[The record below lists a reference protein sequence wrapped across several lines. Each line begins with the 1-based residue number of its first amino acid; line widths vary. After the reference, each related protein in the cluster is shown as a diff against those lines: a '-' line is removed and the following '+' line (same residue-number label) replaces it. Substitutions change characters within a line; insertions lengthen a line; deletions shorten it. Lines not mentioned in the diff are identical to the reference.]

1 MTSTEDESD
10 SNKKQQ
16 AIGGISNTS
25 TTTKKISKKKQLR
38 DEAIKKQLAIL
49 AKLQESTIESDD
61 EEEDDEDH
69 LNDDEG
75 KGKDKVDGDEAG
87 GDEAGE
93 SVAGE
98 GEVGEGEAVIG
109 EGEAVIGE
117 GEAIIGEGDDD
128 FLINDDNEE
137 PSDDNVPTTYV
148 MPSITL
154 KNGNYDYITI
164 QHDDRLE
171 IKLPW
176 LETGYDWNPLNPQ
189 CHDVSKNKK
198 KLKIKTIPY
207 DMFPEDNAIT
217 NDYGYRYFKH
227 IHQHDNVNL
236 EPTDIEISNIV
247 ELLCSFR
254 DNYKAFITEIIY
266 KFWFDIAKKIGI
278 CSYTGQAV
286 RDNKSL
292 VKALQLINN
301 EQELHKIQLLLNIIF
316 DWLPDYQKSI
326 MDLMEIKFPI
336 KILKVPLKSHKRSAY
351 HCIHLLITKV
361 MTQERKNI
369 NKNLNS
375 AIGIKVY
382 MTREKN
388 KGKIDSVGNKIIVKH
403 PDRVHHCIYPY
414 MIRGNFVSNNFYEL
428 MEQFNNGNSNIY
440 NGQLNF

>member
-1 MTSTEDESD
+1 MSPTEDESD
-10 SNKKQQ
+10 SDKKQQ
-16 AIGGISNTS
+16 AIGVISNSS
-25 TTTKKISKKKQLR
+25 TKTKKISKKQQLR
-38 DEAIKKQLAIL
+38 DDAIKKQLAIL
-49 AKLQESTIESDD
+49 AKLQESKIESDD
-61 EEEDDEDH
+61 EEEDDEDD
-69 LNDDEG
+69 LNDDVGIGEDVAG
-75 KGKDKVDGDEAG
+75 GDDEDYLNNDVGRGGDEAG
-87 GDEAGE
+87 VDETGVDEAGE

-98 GEVGEGEAVIG
+98 GEAGEGE
-109 EGEAVIGE
+109 
-117 GEAIIGEGDDD
+117 DDGV
-128 FLINDDNEE
+128 INDDNEE

-164 QHDDRLE
+164 QHNDRLE

-189 CHDVSKNKK
+189 CHDLSKK
-198 KLKIKTIPY
+198 KKNIKIKTIPY

-217 NDYGYRYFKH
+217 NDFGYRYFQH
-227 IHQHDNVNL
+227 IHKHENENL
-236 EPTDIEISNIV
+236 KPTEIEISNTV

-254 DNYKAFITEIIY
+254 ENYKAFIMEIIY

-316 DWLPDYQKSI
+316 DWLPNYQKSI

-336 KILKVPLKSHKRSAY
+336 KLLKVPLKSHKRSAY

-361 MTQERKNI
+361 MTLERKNI

-388 KGKIDSVGNKIIVKH
+388 KGKIDSAGNKIIVKH
-403 PDRVHHCIYPY
+403 PDRVHRCIYPY
-414 MIRGNFVSNNFYEL
+414 MIRGNFVSNNLNEL
-428 MEQFNNGNSNIY
+428 MEQLNNGNSNIF